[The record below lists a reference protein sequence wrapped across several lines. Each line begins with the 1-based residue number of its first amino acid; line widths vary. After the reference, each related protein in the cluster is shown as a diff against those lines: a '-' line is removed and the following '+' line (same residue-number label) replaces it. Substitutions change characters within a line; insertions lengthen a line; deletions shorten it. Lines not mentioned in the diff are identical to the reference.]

1 MAFSLMGA
9 MSMSC
14 TTLVSNKYTIVLSTK
29 QKVVCGW
36 KNEANVPNN
45 NNGAEQS
52 PGTCLAKG
60 NTCKQVLWDDRSKQI
75 CDVMSGFDLVGT
87 ATDGCAPRS
96 RPINRQITL
105 RKKYDLL
112 EFRDCIPVD
121 AQKCNRTMV
130 ARVRMAI
137 GC

>member
-14 TTLVSNKYTIVLSTK
+14 TTLVSNEYTIVLSTK

-75 CDVMSGFDLVGT
+75 CDVGFRPRRRGDRWLR
-87 ATDGCAPRS
+87 AEISTDKSSNNAA
-96 RPINRQITL
+96 
-105 RKKYDLL
+105 KK
-112 EFRDCIPVD
+112 I
-121 AQKCNRTMV
+121 
-130 ARVRMAI
+130 
-137 GC
+137 